1 MLFIELPFTLATE
14 EAERIGVDHVAK
26 ISSTGI
32 VEGSG
37 KIIVI
42 EGQRFEEFAI
52 IDKSHYTHTYIR

>member
-1 MLFIELPFTLATE
+1 MMFIELPFTLATE

-37 KIIVI
+37 RNVI
-42 EGQRFEEFAI
+42 LFQI
-52 IDKSHYTHTYIR
+52 